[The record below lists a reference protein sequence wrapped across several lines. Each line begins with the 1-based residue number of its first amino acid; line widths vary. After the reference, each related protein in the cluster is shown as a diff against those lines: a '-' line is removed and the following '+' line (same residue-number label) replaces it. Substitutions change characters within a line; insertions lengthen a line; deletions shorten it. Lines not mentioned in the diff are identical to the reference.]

1 MFFHARILRKTL
13 RQTRRTFFLA
23 MWFASSASI
32 LLSLMLFPHA
42 PSLPASVL
50 SNLRLCMEALATLC
64 FSHSLLRFSPKCLP
78 STSAHLSYKTRPVNL
93 LRAYPL
99 GHKDLSITRLP
110 FALAVCVYRGLP
122 FVLAVC
128 PSRAS
133 R

>member
-1 MFFHARILRKTL
+1 
-13 RQTRRTFFLA
+13 
-23 MWFASSASI
+23 
-32 LLSLMLFPHA
+32 MLFPHA